1 MAALNAENL
10 ARARATIAVYPQAR
24 SALIPLCHIAQAQD
38 GWLTPEAMDHIAE
51 LVGVTPAEVYG
62 TASFYDMLHT
72 EEVGRYLLGVCT
84 NIACLLDGGYELLEH
99 AEAKLGIRPGQT
111 TPDGGFTLEETECLA
126 HCDQAPCLQVN
137 YRFFSRVSND
147 AFDSLVDDL
156 AQGKPSHEVPAHGVL
171 NRVDRDGGLRATPD
185 EIRSQRQA
193 GRGATEGS

>member
-72 EEVGRYLLGVCT
+72 EAVGRYLVGVCT
-84 NIACLLDGGYELLEH
+84 NIACLLNGGYELLEH
-99 AEAKLGIRPGQT
+99 AESKLGIRSGQT
-111 TPDGGFTLEETECLA
+111 TPDGGFTLEEMECLA

-147 AFDSLVDDL
+147 GFDSLVDEL
-156 AQGKPSHEVPAHGVL
+156 AQGKHSHEVPAHGVL
-171 NRVDRDGGLRATPD
+171 NRVERDGGLRAAPD
-185 EIRSQRQA
+185 EICDQRQR
-193 GRGATEGS
+193 GRGVAEGS